1 MVNST
6 NIAFLLVAAGGICIF
21 WLLLRAASEVLR
33 GVPGQDAAENS
44 NRRSLR
50 RFRAK
55 YHANIQVL
63 DDHSQ
68 MIEGARIINLSEYGA
83 QVRLQAELPAG
94 TFVRLRIP
102 RMHLAAAGH
111 VRSCAKTWFGYQV
124 GLEFRGTLYKTSF

>member
-1 MVNST
+1 MANGT
-6 NIAFLLVAAGGICIF
+6 NIAFLLVAAGGI
-21 WLLLRAASEVLR
+21 WLVCFLLRAAWRSLR
-33 GVPGQDAAENS
+33 GVSSQDAAANS

-50 RFRAK
+50 RFHAK

-68 MIEGARIINLSEYGA
+68 MIEGARVINLSEYGA
-83 QVRLQAELPAG
+83 QVRLQAEIPAG